1 MRLRQAAVGTVG
13 VVLVAMAVAAGCSA
27 GGHGDSAAGGGSEE
41 RVAPAADQAAT
52 PRDQAAAGA
61 KSGGG
66 GSAAPA
72 DQGGAGQAAAEVR
85 LVDLGDRIVRTA
97 NVDLEVGEGELNKV
111 VNEATDVVVR
121 AKGIYVGSS
130 TAVPAGEPASGQVT
144 FRVPV
149 DAFEPV
155 LRQLKG
161 LGTYRGEESST
172 DDVTTQYVDLTSQLT
187 AWRAQERVYLRL
199 LDRAKSVADV
209 IAVQNQLQQVQSN
222 IERLQGQVN
231 HLEDQSS
238 FSTIVLQLSEPG
250 AAAEEPVGRL
260 GRASAGRSGAPT
272 TAARPRRSASPA
284 DPQAERMAGGVEV
297 DADALLGLEVGEDR
311 SGGDGA
317 GAGGLQ
323 VVHLDVEVHLHPLV
337 AGAGRPG
344 RSDVGRLGLEGQPR
358 PATGRAEGHPVG
370 LVPAERPPQ
379 QLLVEAGQ
387 GARVG
392 RVEHGGGQAH
402 RRSLGHFA
410 SRIEPIPTT
419 LGAYSPTRPSTDSRR
434 RSAWPLCRAYSSIM
448 WHRIHRRLGARP
460 SGQVRWASRSRP
472 PSASA
477 SLTRTRER
485 ATASCQSALSCSGLS
500 SAAEC
505 QSQSR
510 SAFQSTVSHGGAGSR
525 PCSALE
531 NQSSST

>member
-27 GGHGDSAAGGGSEE
+27 GGRGDSAAGGGSEE

-130 TAVPAGEPASGQVT
+130 TAVPPGQPASGQVT

-199 LDRAKSVADV
+199 LDRAGSVTDV

-222 IERLQGQVN
+222 IERLQGQIK

-238 FSTIVLQLSEPG
+238 FSTIVLRLTEPG
-250 AAAEEPVGRL
+250 AAGPAAPKGRL
-260 GRASAGRSGAPT
+260 ARAWA
-272 TAARPRRSASPA
+272 TAVNGLGVMAAAVLVAVIWLIPVAVLGGLVLLGVRAFRRPR
-284 DPQAERMAGGVEV
+284 
-297 DADALLGLEVGEDR
+297 
-311 SGGDGA
+311 
-317 GAGGLQ
+317 
-323 VVHLDVEVHLHPLV
+323 
-337 AGAGRPG
+337 
-344 RSDVGRLGLEGQPR
+344 
-358 PATGRAEGHPVG
+358 
-370 LVPAERPPQ
+370 
-379 QLLVEAGQ
+379 
-387 GARVG
+387 
-392 RVEHGGGQAH
+392 
-402 RRSLGHFA
+402 
-410 SRIEPIPTT
+410 
-419 LGAYSPTRPSTDSRR
+419 
-434 RSAWPLCRAYSSIM
+434 
-448 WHRIHRRLGARP
+448 
-460 SGQVRWASRSRP
+460 
-472 PSASA
+472 
-477 SLTRTRER
+477 
-485 ATASCQSALSCSGLS
+485 TA
-500 SAAEC
+500 
-505 QSQSR
+505 
-510 SAFQSTVSHGGAGSR
+510 
-525 PCSALE
+525 
-531 NQSSST
+531 